1 MLLETLER
9 TLRAHAPPPLD
20 TLWVVAVSGGADSLA
35 LLHALVRLQPR
46 FGYRLHVATLDHKL
60 RLPGG
65 AEDVQFV
72 RQISDEWGVSVTAA
86 SVDVLALA
94 AEQRLSL
101 EAAARLARY
110 RFLAEVAH
118 SVGASRIATAHNAD
132 DQAETVLMHILRGAG
147 LAGLGGMRFAA
158 PLFEAPDLT
167 LVRPLLAVPRAEVE
181 AYCAAHAL
189 QPRVDETNRDVTF
202 LRNRLRHEVMPLLRQ
217 INPQVA
223 RQLRQLADASVVDAG
238 YIEEA
243 VQRDVF
249 AQAVLSPDAVVLPL
263 AVFRAVHPALQRRF
277 VVWAARALDPTVEL
291 AYVQQVEAVALAM
304 SGQVGAQTTLPA
316 TLSLRVDYETVVIE
330 RANARLDTPAFALPP
345 GHVLEVALPGVTD
358 AGSWVLTTGIVPAS
372 LPAAQAV
379 LTVPEGAQIR
389 LRTRQPGDRFA
400 PLGLDGHS
408 QKLKEWLID
417 HKVPQRWRDHLPLL
431 EVDGEIAALVL
442 GARWPVSN
450 RFAVR
455 SLADRQVAFWA
466 AEKAVDNGR

>member
-1 MLLETLER
+1 M
-9 TLRAHAPPPLD
+9 
-20 TLWVVAVSGGADSLA
+20 
-35 LLHALVRLQPR
+35 
-46 FGYRLHVATLDHKL
+46 
-60 RLPGG
+60 
-65 AEDVQFV
+65 
-72 RQISDEWGVSVTAA
+72 
-86 SVDVLALA
+86 
-94 AEQRLSL
+94 
-101 EAAARLARY
+101 
-110 RFLAEVAH
+110 
-118 SVGASRIATAHNAD
+118 
-132 DQAETVLMHILRGAG
+132 
-147 LAGLGGMRFAA
+147 
-158 PLFEAPDLT
+158 
-167 LVRPLLAVPRAEVE
+167 
-181 AYCAAHAL
+181 
-189 QPRVDETNRDVTF
+189 
-202 LRNRLRHEVMPLLRQ
+202 
-217 INPQVA
+217 
-223 RQLRQLADASVVDAG
+223 
-238 YIEEA
+238 
-243 VQRDVF
+243 
-249 AQAVLSPDAVVLPL
+249 
-263 AVFRAVHPALQRRF
+263 
-277 VVWAARALDPTVEL
+277 
-291 AYVQQVEAVALAM
+291 
-304 SGQVGAQTTLPA
+304 
-316 TLSLRVDYETVVIE
+316 IE